1 MSFEDRHH
9 STAKIVTDSFSIDHA
24 NAVAGV
30 TTGTSLTGG
39 FQEYY
44 SLSNITYNPN
54 DPSPTPVPGLL
65 INLENLIPVAF
76 VPAST
81 TTTTTKKG
89 GTVTVTTPASLELNS
104 DLMSSGRLKLG
115 MVVYVIE
122 KQQAYQFIIDDYKD
136 LYNDAVSNITKS
148 ETSATVLAGS
158 TQSDALIDAWTIHKV
173 EGEDDGNS
181 GTWTRDQAN
190 WKKYPNEEEYFAINN
205 VPASEVIDDF
215 NFEDAIIVVPP
226 SWNNKKVLSVTSSI
240 FTMASNTQSTITLNQ
255 TESDGTSS
263 TKDWVHG
270 VNSKNATGDFSSS
283 PLVLVEGATLHL
295 SQTSNF
301 GAGNFGYTATFK
313 VKG

>member
-24 NAVAGV
+24 SAVAGV

-65 INLENLIPVAF
+65 INLENLIPVSF
-76 VPAST
+76 TPEST
-81 TTTTTKKG
+81 TITTSKKG
-89 GTVTVTTPASLELNS
+89 GDVIVTTPASLELNS

-122 KQQAYQFIIDDYKD
+122 KQQAYQFIIDDYKT
-136 LYNDAVSNITKS
+136 LYNAAVGNITKS
-148 ETSATVLAGS
+148 VTSATVLGGS
-158 TQSDALIDAWTIHKV
+158 TESDALIDAWTTHKV
-173 EGEDDGNS
+173 EGEDNGNS
-181 GTWTRDQAN
+181 GTWTRDEAN
-190 WKKYPNEEEYFAINN
+190 WRKYPNEEEYFAINN
-205 VPASEVIDDF
+205 VPASELIDDF

-240 FTMASNTQSTITLNQ
+240 FTASSNAESTITLNQ
-255 TESDGTSS
+255 IAPDATST
-263 TKDWVHG
+263 TKTWTHG
-270 VNSKNATGDFSSS
+270 ANSKNATGDFSVA
-283 PLVLVEGATLHL
+283 PLSLVEGATLHL

-301 GAGNFGYTATFK
+301 GAGNLGYTATFK

>member
-9 STAKIVTDSFSIDHA
+9 STAKIVTDSFSIDHES
-24 NAVAGV
+24 AVAGV

-39 FQEYY
+39 FHEYY

-65 INLENLIPVAF
+65 INLENLIPVSF
-76 VPAST
+76 TPGST
-81 TTTTTKKG
+81 TTTTGKG
-89 GTVTVTTPASLELNS
+89 GDITTTSPDSLELNS

-122 KQQAYQFIIDDYKD
+122 KQQAYQFIINDYKT
-136 LYNDAVSNITKS
+136 LYNAATSNITKS
-148 ETSATVLAGS
+148 VTSATVTGGS
-158 TQSDALIDAWTIHKV
+158 TESDALIDAWTIHKV
-173 EGEDDGNS
+173 EGEDDGN
-181 GTWTRDQAN
+181 GGAWTRNQAN

-205 VPASEVIDDF
+205 VPASELIDNF

-240 FTMASNTQSTITLNQ
+240 FTMSSNTQSTITLNQ
-255 TESDGTSS
+255 TAPDGTTS
-263 TKDWVHG
+263 TKNWIHSA
-270 VNSKNATGDFSSS
+270 NSKNASGDFSLA
-283 PLVLVEGATLHL
+283 PLSLVEGATLHL
-295 SQTSNF
+295 SQTPKF

>member
-9 STAKIVTDSFSIDHA
+9 STAKIVTDSFSIDHD

-39 FQEYY
+39 FHEYY

-65 INLENLIPVAF
+65 INLENLIPVSF
-76 VPAST
+76 IPAST
-81 TTTTTKKG
+81 TTTSSKKG
-89 GTVTVTTPASLELNS
+89 GSVTITTPDSLELNS

-122 KQQAYQFIIDDYKD
+122 KQQAYQFIINDYKT
-136 LYNDAVSNITKS
+136 LYNAAASNITKS
-148 ETSATVLAGS
+148 VTSATVTGGS
-158 TQSDALIDAWTIHKV
+158 TESDALIDAWTIHKV
-173 EGEDDGNS
+173 EGEDDGNG

-190 WKKYPNEEEYFAINN
+190 WRKYPNEEEYFAINN
-205 VPASEVIDDF
+205 VPASEPIDDF

-240 FTMASNTQSTITLNQ
+240 FTMSSNAQSTITLNQ
-255 TESDGTSS
+255 TAPDGTAS
-263 TKDWVHG
+263 TKNWTHG
-270 VNSKNATGDFSSS
+270 ANSKNATGDFSVA
-283 PLVLVEGATLHL
+283 PLSLVEGATLHL
-295 SQTSNF
+295 SQTPKF
-301 GAGNFGYTATFK
+301 GAGNLGYTATFK